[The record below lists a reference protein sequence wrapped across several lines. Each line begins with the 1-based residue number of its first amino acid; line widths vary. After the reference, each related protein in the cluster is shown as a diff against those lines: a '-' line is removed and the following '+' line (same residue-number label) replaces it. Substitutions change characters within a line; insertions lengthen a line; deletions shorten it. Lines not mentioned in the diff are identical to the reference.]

1 MYVRYRAGVRSSAG
15 PVVIAV
21 ANPKGGG
28 GKTTA
33 AAYMACALVEAGHT
47 VLGVDADPEPEASL
61 WEWQRMAALPFGA
74 AKLAIPTLYRELPR
88 HVGPDVSAVV
98 IDTPGTLHGRQIV
111 LGAIRAATHVLV
123 PMAPGPA
130 EYARLRSLRVML
142 DEALGRHGTRPV
154 VAVLMVKTV
163 SPVSHRVYREQAEAD
178 GWRVLKTSVP
188 RREVYAQA
196 LGAPIVRAS
205 ASGYGD
211 AVHEL
216 LEES

>member
-1 MYVRYRAGVRSSAG
+1 MRTDSAAAG
-15 PVVIAV
+15 PVVLAIC
-21 ANPKGGG
+21 NPKGGS

-33 AAYMACALVEAGHT
+33 AAYICCALVEAGHK

-61 WEWQRMAALPFGA
+61 WEWQRMAPLPFGG
-74 AKLAIPTLYRELPR
+74 AKLAVPNLYRELPR
-88 HVGPDVSAVV
+88 HVGPDVTAVV
-98 IDTPGTLHGRQIV
+98 IDTPGTAHGRPIM

-123 PMAPGPA
+123 PLAPGPA
-130 EYARLRSLRVML
+130 EYGRLRTLRGVL
-142 DEALGRHGTRPV
+142 DDALGRHGTRPV

-163 SPVSHRVYREQAEAD
+163 SPVSHRIYREQAEAD

-188 RREVYAQA
+188 RWEAYAQA
-196 LGAPIVRAS
+196 LGAPIVNAR

-216 LEES
+216 LEGT